1 MSPSLSRPAR
11 AGVGAVVAV
20 IAVALTGCSVE
31 VHTPTSDATEIAEA
45 NGSRLLRA
53 LSSTALGAPD
63 GPELQAAVREQR
75 FGGYGDVESL
85 TPAELARQRG
95 NLRAAVYGTARS
107 STGVEV
113 SAYASGTAQ
122 GGGLS
127 SSATVYGCFRAQL
140 TAGSSAVSSRAVPCP
155 DFGTSGSDTERTLV
169 LDLPAP
175 PGPDPRATPGG

>member
-1 MSPSLSRPAR
+1 MSRPAR

-53 LSSTALGAPD
+53 LSSAALDAPD
-63 GPELQAAVREQR
+63 GTALRTAIREQ
-75 FGGYGDVESL
+75 GGVTYEDVESL
-85 TPAELARQRG
+85 TPAEFRQRRG
-95 NLRAAVYGTARS
+95 DLGAAVYRTLQLPD
-107 STGVEV
+107 GVQV
-113 SAYASGTAQ
+113 SGYASGTAQ

-127 SSATVYGCFRAQL
+127 SGASVYGCFTVQL
-140 TAGSSAVSSRAVPCP
+140 TAGSRTVSSRPVPCP
-155 DFGTSGSDTERTLV
+155 DFGTTGSVTERTLV